1 MAALQGSLLID
12 VSRLVGRTWRGRLP
26 TGVDRVCLTYI
37 GHFGPRAQ
45 AVLQWGGW
53 RRLLPY
59 RESQELFRLLQA
71 PGSSF
76 YQDAARIIASA
87 CMPPWPSQ
95 DGANRVYFNLSHP
108 GLGDAQVAW
117 LRRRRLRPVFL
128 LHDLIPI
135 THPEYCRP
143 GEQAQHGQRVEAMLR
158 SAAGLITNSRSTLHS
173 LERFAAARQ
182 LPMPRAVAAPL
193 APARLGAD
201 AGSPPLPQPYFVVLG
216 TIEPRKNHL
225 LLLHLWREMA
235 GRLGPK
241 TPHLVVI
248 GQRGWECENVVD
260 MLERCDALRGLVHE
274 LPACTDSQ
282 LAHYLRHAQAL
293 LFPSFAEGYGMPLVE
308 SLMLG
313 TPVIANHLEVFDE
326 IAGAVP
332 DYVNGLD
339 GPGWIRAIEDFAAP
353 GSPRRAAQIARMAG
367 FQVPTWQS
375 HFAHVQSLLEQLQ

>member
-26 TGVDRVCLTYI
+26 TGVDRVCLRYI

-45 AVLQWGGW
+45 AVLQGSWW

-59 RESQELFRLLQA
+59 RESQELFGLLQA

-76 YQDAARIIASA
+76 HQDAARIIASA
-87 CMPPWPSQ
+87 CVPPWPSQ
-95 DGANRVYFNLSHP
+95 DGANRVYLNLSHP
-108 GLGDAQVAW
+108 GLVDAQVAW
-117 LRRRRLRPVFL
+117 LRRRRLRQVFL

-135 THPEYCRP
+135 THPEFCRP

-158 SAAGLITNSRSTLHS
+158 SAAGMITNSRSTLHS

-193 APARLGAD
+193 APAYLGTD
-201 AGSPPLPQPYFVVLG
+201 AGSSPLPQPYFVVLG

-235 GRLGPK
+235 QRLGPN
-241 TPHLVVI
+241 TPHLAVI

-274 LPACTDSQ
+274 LPACTDSE
-282 LAHYLRHAQAL
+282 LARYLGHAQAL

-326 IAGAVP
+326 IAGAIP

-339 GPGWIRAIEDFAAP
+339 GPGWIRAIEEFAAP

-367 FQVPTWQS
+367 FQVPTWDS
-375 HFAHVQSLLEQLQ
+375 HFEHVQSLLEQLP